1 MDQAVLASARPRY
14 TPRRLLLLIL
24 FAVTVPGMLFGV
36 FFASIQIFPR
46 RSPNVKT
53 PATHGLRYE
62 DLAFAAA
69 DGVPTRGWYLP
80 PPKAPAPVIVAVHGH
95 VGRREQ
101 FLNEAKFLVQA
112 GYGVVMPELR
122 QHGESGGGPVT
133 FGLREA
139 EELKPYIEYVRARPE
154 HRGQKLGL
162 IGWSMGAVTVL
173 KAAANDPT
181 VDAVVADSPFASLSA
196 QSRHRIGLIVP
207 KPLAGY
213 CWAFAL
219 ITGCAFAGELPPAWE
234 VTEWLPSIQPR
245 PIFFVHGL
253 DDNNIPP
260 SATRTLMAV
269 AKPQNVEAWYTDGVR
284 HIDTRNVHAAEY
296 ARRVTAFFDRTLRG
310 R

>member
-1 MDQAVLASARPRY
+1 MDSAVLAAARPRW
-14 TPRRLLLLIL
+14 TPRGIFGLIVFTL
-24 FAVTVPGMLFGV
+24 TVPGMLFGV

-53 PATHGLRYE
+53 PAVHGLPFE
-62 DLAFAAA
+62 KLDFTAA
-69 DGVPTRGWYLP
+69 DGVPTHGWYLP
-80 PPKAPAPVIVAVHGH
+80 PPATPAPVIVAVHGH

-101 FLNEAKFLVQA
+101 FLNEAKFLVRA

-122 QHGESGGGPVT
+122 QHGESGGAPVT

-139 EELKPYIEYVRARPE
+139 DEIVPYVNHVRGLPA
-154 HRGQKLGL
+154 HRGQKLGM

-173 KAAANDPT
+173 RAAANDPA
-181 VDAVVADSPFASLSA
+181 VDAVVADSPFASLSS
-196 QSRHRIGLIVP
+196 QSRHRIGLLVP
-207 KPLAGY
+207 KPLDGY

-219 ITGCAFAGELPPAWE
+219 MTGCVLAQEWPGAWE
-234 VTEWLPSIQPR
+234 VTEWLPKIQPR

-260 SATRTLMAV
+260 SATRTLMAA
-269 AKPQNVEAWYTDGVR
+269 AKPVNVEAWYTDGVR